1 MRRAQSEA
9 GSRVYQ
15 KMQTWPVQ
23 TLRSERQGAATT
35 LLERI
40 FGRQVFQFPKPLSL
54 MQALVRACSGEGDI
68 VLDFFAGSGTTAH
81 AVLAQ
86 NAEDEGDRRFIMV
99 SNTEVTADEPEKNL
113 CRDVCAERIR
123 RVIDGYGDVV
133 GLGGDFAYLQV
144 RRIAEE
150 DVLYDLDPCA
160 LWTLF
165 QLRQD
170 HFLKPFDPAAT
181 AQLSRP
187 PRDTEEA
194 DDTRYAPHMDQTV
207 AAMLTDLAGAI
218 DVFTPTP
225 GILRD
230 ATQRPG
236 TTIELIPDS
245 LLAEFRRNLAGL

>member
-1 MRRAQSEA
+1 MRADLPDLNFWVGKPIARSRL
-9 GSRVYQ
+9 SRVVRWTRE
-15 KMQTWPVQ
+15 MENATRPVGSWIAGLSEDANVAEVQ

-133 GLGGDFAYLQV
+133 GLGGDFAYLHATY
-144 RRIAEE
+144 RRRG
-150 DVLYDLDPCA
+150 CA
-160 LWTLF
+160 L
-165 QLRQD
+165 
-170 HFLKPFDPAAT
+170 
-181 AQLSRP
+181 
-187 PRDTEEA
+187 
-194 DDTRYAPHMDQTV
+194 
-207 AAMLTDLAGAI
+207 
-218 DVFTPTP
+218 
-225 GILRD
+225 
-230 ATQRPG
+230 
-236 TTIELIPDS
+236 
-245 LLAEFRRNLAGL
+245 